1 VLIAVADVRF
11 WGYIDQLTA
20 RFAFPQSCQK
30 PETLAA
36 PVVFVIDDDASVRGA
51 IGSLIRSVGLRAEVF
66 ASVSEFLAHKRS
78 STTSCLIL
86 DVRLP
91 GVSGL
96 EFQSELTKANAE
108 IPIIFITGHGDIPM
122 TVKAMKAGAVEFLTK
137 PFRDQ
142 DLLDAIQVALER
154 ARVKDEKDSTVSDLK
169 RKFSTLTSREQEVMA
184 WVTGGLLNKQV
195 AAEIGVTEI
204 TGKVHRGNVMRKMAA
219 KSFADLVRMADLL
232 SIRRTKS

>member
-1 VLIAVADVRF
+1 M
-11 WGYIDQLTA
+11 QK
-20 RFAFPQSCQK
+20 K

-36 PVVFVIDDDASVRGA
+36 PLVFVIDDDASVRAA
-51 IGSLIRSVGLRAEVF
+51 ISSLIRSVGLRAEVF

-78 STTSCLIL
+78 TTTSCLIL

-96 EFQSELTKANAE
+96 EFQSELAKANAE

-122 TVKAMKAGAVEFLTK
+122 TVKAMKAGAIEFLTK

-154 ARVKDEKDSTVSDLK
+154 ARLKEKKDRAVSDIK
-169 RKFSTLTSREQEVMA
+169 RNFSNLTPREQEVMA
-184 WVTGGLLNKQV
+184 WITGGFLNKQV
-195 AAEIGVTEI
+195 AAEIGVAEI
-204 TGKVHRGNVMRKMAA
+204 TVKVHRGNVMRKMDA

-232 SIRRTKS
+232 GIRRTKS

>member
-1 VLIAVADVRF
+1 M
-11 WGYIDQLTA
+11 
-20 RFAFPQSCQK
+20 QK
-30 PETLAA
+30 PEAPAA

-51 IGSLIRSVGLRAEVF
+51 IGSLIRSIGLRAEVF
-66 ASVSEFLAHKRS
+66 ASASEFLAHKRS
-78 STTSCLIL
+78 GATSCLIL

-96 EFQSELTKANAE
+96 EFQSELAKANAE

-142 DLLDAIQVALER
+142 DLLDAVQVALER
-154 ARVKDEKDSTVSDLK
+154 ARVKEEKERAVSDVK
-169 RKFSTLTSREQEVMA
+169 RNFSTLTPREQEVMA
-184 WVTGGLLNKQV
+184 WVAGGLLNKQV

-204 TGKVHRGNVMRKMAA
+204 TVKVHRGSVMRKMAA

-232 SIRRTKS
+232 GIRRTKS